1 MKKNNEN
8 YNRRGPNNHATGLIM
23 IGPHMG
29 TAAEVSASAFSA
41 QAVNDAIPK
50 TWEERAAKAWQFY
63 VEEPIVQ
70 NAINS
75 WRTFAIGDEIQFN
88 CDDDDVKWEVREFAE
103 RLKLNTLVK
112 DAALQV
118 LTKGDGVLFKIY
130 NKENNDIDE
139 VVCVNPISVKV
150 KYENGKLVEAKQ
162 TPETAGT
169 AETIDLPL
177 DRTLHIKWNAPSFS
191 PRGNSM
197 IVTAFESI
205 ELLRTYRK
213 AEQAVAKRWTTP
225 LRFIQVG
232 GQFGQ
237 KTIVPDQKTLNTV
250 RDMLNRMDLNAGLVV
265 PFYVK
270 AETYG
275 TEGQVL
281 DTEKKIKE
289 IKEDIVIALGLAK
302 SLITGDGPNFA
313 TASIGMQKMVIM
325 LKEIKQVARVIL
337 NWIIQDWQKMKGYE
351 EKSINYIFNDLDLT
365 NEVDLKKLYIELYD
379 RKLISKNS
387 LQIKMDLN
395 PEVESASTD
404 VESAK
409 PFDLSDSKT
418 AETAMRFLENG
429 VISIGKVQELFGF
442 DKEKDRPA
450 AADWNYRPPMATGAV
465 EFDTIC
471 DECEFFDDENNWC
484 DANSRDTRFDSRAC
498 TSFERKRAKEGCGCG
513 Q

>member
-1 MKKNNEN
+1 M
-8 YNRRGPNNHATGLIM
+8 A
-23 IGPHMG
+23 
-29 TAAEVSASAFSA
+29 TAAELNPSTFSA
-41 QAVNDAIPK
+41 QSVNDAIPK
-50 TWEERAAKAWQFY
+50 TWEERATKAWQFY

-88 CDDDDVKWEVREFAE
+88 CDDEDVKWEAREFAA
-103 RLKLNTLVK
+103 RVQLNKLVK
-112 DAALQV
+112 DSVLQCLV
-118 LTKGDGVLFKIY
+118 KGETVCFKRPTQDGK
-130 NKENNDIDE
+130 DIE
-139 VVCVNPISVKV
+139 EIVCVNPISVKV
-150 KYENGKLVEAKQ
+150 KYENGKLIEAKQ
-162 TPETAGT
+162 TPETPGSG
-169 AETIDLPL
+169 EPIDLPL
-177 DRTLHIKWNAPSFS
+177 EQTLHIKWNAPSYS

-197 IVTAFESI
+197 VVTAFESI
-205 ELLRTYRK
+205 ELLRDYRS
-213 AEQAVAKRWTTP
+213 AERAVAKRWTTP

-237 KTIVPDQKTLNTV
+237 KTIVPDQRTLNTV
-250 RDMLNRMDLNAGLVV
+250 RDMLNRMDLKAGLVV

-289 IKEDIVIALGLAK
+289 IKEDIIIALGLAK

-313 TASIGMQKMVIM
+313 TASIGMQKMIVM
-325 LKEIKQVARVIL
+325 LKEIKQVARDIL
-337 NWIIQDWQKMKGYE
+337 NWIFTDWQKLHGYE

-387 LQIKMDLN
+387 IQIKMDLN
-395 PEVESASTD
+395 PEVESASKEK
-404 VESAK
+404 ESK
-409 PFDLSDSKT
+409 NPFDLSDSKT
-418 AETAMRFLENG
+418 ADTVMKFLENG
-429 VISIGKVQELFGF
+429 VISIEKAQELFGF
-442 DKEKDRPA
+442 DKVKDRPA
-450 AADWNYRPPMATGAV
+450 TADWNYRPPMATGAV

-498 TSFERKRAKEGCGCG
+498 TSFERKRAKEGCGCK

>member
-1 MKKNNEN
+1 VKKKNGNN
-8 YNRRGPNNHATGLIM
+8 NRHGTGNHATGLTFM
-23 IGPHMG
+23 SPNMA
-29 TAAEVSASAFSA
+29 TAAEMSASTFSA
-41 QAVNDAIPK
+41 QNVSDAIPK
-50 TWEERAAKAWQFY
+50 TFEERATKAWQFY

-88 CDDDDVKWEVREFAE
+88 CDDEDVKWEAREFAD
-103 RLKLNTLVK
+103 RVQLNKLIKDSVLQCLVK
-112 DAALQV
+112 GETV
-118 LTKGDGVLFKIY
+118 CFKRPSKDGK
-130 NKENNDIDE
+130 DIE
-139 VVCVNPISVKV
+139 EIVCVNPISVKV
-150 KYENGKLVEAKQ
+150 KYENGKLIEAKQ
-162 TPETAGT
+162 TPETAGSG
-169 AETIDLPL
+169 EPIDLPL
-177 DRTLHIKWNAPSFS
+177 EQTLHIKWNAPSYS
-191 PRGNSM
+191 ARGNSM
-197 IVTAFESI
+197 VVTAFESI
-205 ELLRTYRK
+205 ELLRDYRN
-213 AEQAVAKRWTTP
+213 AERAVAKRWTTP

-237 KTIVPDQKTLNTV
+237 KTIVPAQRTLNTV
-250 RDMLNRMDLNAGLVV
+250 RDMLNRMDLKAGLVV

-289 IKEDIVIALGLAK
+289 IKEDIIIALGLAK

-313 TASIGMQKMVIM
+313 TASIGMQKMVVM
-325 LKEIKQVARVIL
+325 LKEIKQVARDIL
-337 NWIIQDWQKMKGYE
+337 KWIFTDWQKLHGYE

-395 PEVESASTD
+395 PEVEASHTETESKQAITVTDPKLIIEMVNAGIMSVDSA
-404 VESAK
+404 
-409 PFDLSDSKT
+409 
-418 AETAMRFLENG
+418 
-429 VISIGKVQELFGF
+429 QEKLGL
-442 DKEKDRPA
+442 DKEKNKPA
-450 AADWNYRPPMATGAV
+450 TADWNYRPPAVTGAV

-484 DANSRDTRFDSRAC
+484 DANNRDTRFDSRAC
-498 TSFERKRAKEGCGCG
+498 TSFERKRAKAGCGCK

>member
-1 MKKNNEN
+1 LKKKNGNN
-8 YNRRGPNNHATGLIM
+8 NRRGPRNHASGLTVITPNM
-23 IGPHMG
+23 A
-29 TAAEVSASAFSA
+29 TAAEMSASTFSA

-88 CDDDDVKWEVREFAE
+88 CDDEEVKWEAREFAD
-103 RLKLNTLVK
+103 RVQLNRLVK
-112 DAALQV
+112 DSVLQCLV
-118 LTKGDGVLFKIY
+118 KGETVCFKRPTQDGK
-130 NKENNDIDE
+130 DIEE

-162 TPETAGT
+162 TPETQGGG
-169 AETIDLPL
+169 EPIDLPL
-177 DRTLHIKWNAPSFS
+177 EQTLHIKWNAPSYS

-197 IVTAFESI
+197 VVTAFESI
-205 ELLRTYRK
+205 ELLRDYRS
-213 AEQAVAKRWTTP
+213 AERAVAKRWTTP

-237 KTIVPDQKTLNTV
+237 KTIVPDQRTLNTV
-250 RDMLNRMDLNAGLVV
+250 RDMLNRMDMKAGLVV

-289 IKEDIVIALGLAK
+289 IKEDIIIALGLAK

-313 TASIGMQKMVIM
+313 TASIGMQKMVVM
-325 LKEIKQVARVIL
+325 LKEIKQVARDIL
-337 NWIIQDWQKMKGYE
+337 DWIFSDWQKLKGYE

-395 PEVESASTD
+395 PEVEASHTETESKQAISVTD
-404 VESAK
+404 PKLIIEMVNAGIM
-409 PFDLSDSKT
+409 
-418 AETAMRFLENG
+418 AVG
-429 VISIGKVQELFGF
+429 VAQEKLGL
-442 DKEKDRPA
+442 DKEKNKPA
-450 AADWNYRPPMATGAV
+450 SADWNYKPPMATGAV

-484 DANSRDTRFDSRAC
+484 DANNRDARFDSRAC

>member
-1 MKKNNEN
+1 MKPE
-8 YNRRGPNNHATGLIM
+8 PNHGERMQPVLNVTGDVFIPPYLR
-23 IGPHMG
+23 
-29 TAAEVSASAFSA
+29 AEGALDASTFSA
-41 QAVNDAIPK
+41 LAVSDAIPK

-63 VEEPIVQ
+63 TEEPIVQ

-88 CDDDDVKWEVREFAE
+88 CDDEDVKWEVREFAD
-103 RLKLNTLVK
+103 RLQLNTLVK
-112 DAALQV
+112 DVALQV
-118 LTKGDGVLFKIY
+118 LTKGDGVLFKMY
-130 NKENNDIDE
+130 NKEKNDIAE
-139 VVCVNPISVKV
+139 VICVNPVSVQV

-162 TPETAGT
+162 TPEAAGT
-169 AETIDLPL
+169 GATIDLPL
-177 DRTLHIKWNAPSFS
+177 EQTLHIKWNAPSFS
-191 PRGNSM
+191 LRGNSM

-213 AEQAVAKRWTTP
+213 AENAVAKRWTTP

-232 GQFGQ
+232 GQYGN
-237 KTIVPDQKTLNTV
+237 KTIVPDQKTLNSV
-250 RDMLNRMDLNAGLVV
+250 RDMLNKMDLNAGLVV

-313 TASIGMQKMVIM
+313 TASIGMQKMIIM
-325 LKEIKQVARVIL
+325 LKEIKQIARVIL
-337 NWIIQDWQKMKGYE
+337 NWIIYDWQKLKGYE

-379 RKLISKNS
+379 RKLISRNS

-395 PEVESASTD
+395 PEVEAANSETESKQPIDVTD
-404 VESAK
+404 PKIIIDMVNSGIM
-409 PFDLSDSKT
+409 SV
-418 AETAMRFLENG
+418 ETA
-429 VISIGKVQELFGF
+429 QEKLGL
-442 DKEKDRPA
+442 DKAKNKPATADWIYGPPA
-450 AADWNYRPPMATGAV
+450 AVGAV
-465 EFDTIC
+465 EFDAVC
-471 DECEFFDDENNWC
+471 DDCEFFDDENNWC
-484 DANSRDTRFDSRAC
+484 DAFKKETGFDSRAC
-498 TSFERKRAKEGCGCG
+498 ASFERKREKEGCGCG

>member
-1 MKKNNEN
+1 M
-8 YNRRGPNNHATGLIM
+8 A
-23 IGPHMG
+23 
-29 TAAEVSASAFSA
+29 TAAEMSASAFSA
-41 QAVNDAIPK
+41 QNVSDAIPK
-50 TWEERAAKAWQFY
+50 TFEERATKAWQFY

-88 CDDDDVKWEVREFAE
+88 CDDEDVKWEAREFAA
-103 RLKLNTLVK
+103 RVQLNKLIKDSVLQCLVK
-112 DAALQV
+112 GETV
-118 LTKGDGVLFKIY
+118 CFKRPTKDGK
-130 NKENNDIDE
+130 DIEE

-150 KYENGKLVEAKQ
+150 KYENGKIVEAKQ
-162 TPETAGT
+162 TPETGGT
-169 AETIDLPL
+169 SGTGEPIDLPL
-177 DRTLHIKWNAPSFS
+177 EQTLHIKWNAPSYA

-197 IVTAFESI
+197 VVTAFESI
-205 ELLRTYRK
+205 ELLRDYRS
-213 AEQAVAKRWTTP
+213 AERAVAKRWTTP

-237 KTIVPDQKTLNTV
+237 KTIVPDQRTLNTV
-250 RDMLNRMDLNAGLVV
+250 RDMLNRMDLKAGLVV

-289 IKEDIVIALGLAK
+289 IKEDIIIALGLAK

-313 TASIGMQKMVIM
+313 TASIGMQKMIVM
-325 LKEIKQVARVIL
+325 LKEIKQVARDIL
-337 NWIIQDWQKMKGYE
+337 NWIFADWQKLKGYE

-395 PEVESASTD
+395 PEVEMSQTQTENKEVIEVTD
-404 VESAK
+404 PKIIIDMVNAGIMPIEEAQDK
-409 PFDLSDSKT
+409 LGLNKGKYKQAT
-418 AETAMRFLENG
+418 AEW
-429 VISIGKVQELFGF
+429 S
-442 DKEKDRPA
+442 
-450 AADWNYRPPMATGAV
+450 YRPPAVAGAV

-484 DANSRDTRFDSRAC
+484 DANNRDTRFDSRAC
-498 TSFERKRAKEGCGCG
+498 TSFERKRAKEGCGCK

>member
-1 MKKNNEN
+1 M
-8 YNRRGPNNHATGLIM
+8 A
-23 IGPHMG
+23 
-29 TAAEVSASAFSA
+29 TAAELNPSTFSA

-50 TWEERAAKAWQFY
+50 TWEERATKAWQFY

-88 CDDDDVKWEVREFAE
+88 CDDEDVKWKAREFAA
-103 RLKLNTLVK
+103 RVQLNKLVK
-112 DAALQV
+112 DSVLQCLV
-118 LTKGDGVLFKIY
+118 KGETVCFKRPTQDGK
-130 NKENNDIDE
+130 DIE
-139 VVCVNPISVKV
+139 EIVCVNPISVKV
-150 KYENGKLVEAKQ
+150 KYENGKLIEAKQ
-162 TPETAGT
+162 TPEAPGSG
-169 AETIDLPL
+169 EPIDLPL
-177 DRTLHIKWNAPSFS
+177 EQTLHIKWNAPSYS

-197 IVTAFESI
+197 VVTAFESI
-205 ELLRTYRK
+205 ELLRDYRS
-213 AEQAVAKRWTTP
+213 AERAVAKRWTTP

-237 KTIVPDQKTLNTV
+237 KTIVPDQRTLNTV
-250 RDMLNRMDLNAGLVV
+250 RDMLNRMDLKAGLVV

-289 IKEDIVIALGLAK
+289 IKEDIIIALGLAK

-313 TASIGMQKMVIM
+313 TASIGMQKMIVM
-325 LKEIKQVARVIL
+325 LKEIKQVARDIL
-337 NWIIQDWQKMKGYE
+337 NWIFSDWQKLKGYE

-387 LQIKMDLN
+387 IQIKMDLN
-395 PEVESASTD
+395 PEVESASKEK
-404 VESAK
+404 ESK
-409 PFDLSDSKT
+409 NPFDLSDSKT
-418 AETAMRFLENG
+418 ADTVMKFLENG
-429 VISIGKVQELFGF
+429 VISIEKAQELFGF
-442 DKEKDRPA
+442 DKVKDRPA
-450 AADWNYRPPMATGAV
+450 TADWNYRPPMATGAV

-484 DANSRDTRFDSRAC
+484 DANNRDTRFDSSVC
-498 TSFERKRAKEGCGCG
+498 TSFERKRAKAGCGCK

>member
-1 MKKNNEN
+1 VKKRNGNN
-8 YNRRGPNNHATGLIM
+8 NRSQYGNNTTGLTM
-23 IGPHMG
+23 IGSNMG
-29 TAAEVSASAFSA
+29 TAAELNSSAFSA
-41 QAVNDAIPK
+41 QSVSDAIPK
-50 TWEERAAKAWQFY
+50 TFEERAAKAWQFY
-63 VEEPIVQ
+63 TEEPIVQ

-88 CDDDDVKWEVREFAE
+88 CDDEDVKWEAREFAA
-103 RLKLNTLVK
+103 RVQLNKLIKDSVLQCLVK
-112 DAALQV
+112 GETV
-118 LTKGDGVLFKIY
+118 CFKRPTKDGK
-130 NKENNDIDE
+130 DIEE

-162 TPETAGT
+162 TPETGSG
-169 AETIDLPL
+169 EPIDLPL
-177 DRTLHIKWNAPSFS
+177 EQTLHIKWNAPSYA

-197 IVTAFESI
+197 VVTAFESI
-205 ELLRTYRK
+205 ELLRDYRS
-213 AEQAVAKRWTTP
+213 AERAVAKRWTTP

-237 KTIVPDQKTLNTV
+237 KTIVPDQRSLNSV
-250 RDMLNRMDLNAGLVV
+250 RDMLNRMDMKAGLVV

-289 IKEDIVIALGLAK
+289 IKEDIIIALGLAK

-313 TASIGMQKMVIM
+313 TASIGMQKMIVM
-325 LKEIKQVARVIL
+325 LKEIKQVARDIL
-337 NWIIQDWQKMKGYE
+337 NWIFADWQKLKGYE
-351 EKSINYIFNDLDLT
+351 DKSINYIFNDLDLT
-365 NEVDLKKLYIELYD
+365 NEVDLKKLYIELFD

-395 PEVESASTD
+395 PEVEDSQTEA
-404 VESAK
+404 ESKK
-409 PFDLSDSKT
+409 PYDLSDNKT
-418 AETAMRFLENG
+418 AETVMKFLESG
-429 VISIGKVQELFGF
+429 VISIGKAQELFGF

-450 AADWNYRPPMATGAV
+450 TADWNYRPPMVTGAV

-484 DANSRDTRFDSRAC
+484 DANNRDTRFDSRVC
-498 TSFERKRAKEGCGCG
+498 NSFERKRAKEGCGCK